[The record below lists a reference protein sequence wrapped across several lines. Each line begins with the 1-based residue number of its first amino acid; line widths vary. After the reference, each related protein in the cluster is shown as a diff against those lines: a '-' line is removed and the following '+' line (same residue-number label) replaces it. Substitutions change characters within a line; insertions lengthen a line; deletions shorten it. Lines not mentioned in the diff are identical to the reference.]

1 MANGRVQLASVGL
14 QDTFLTSEPQFT
26 YFLKHY
32 KKHTKFAMET
42 IDNAFD
48 GDVNFGTTFVC
59 NVPRKGDLIHTMY
72 FRFELGPLSSVSQPT
87 SNIGYTDSIGNAI
100 IEYADLL
107 IGGQTVQRLT
117 GEYMEIYDDIFV
129 DNSQQTALQYMVGR
143 TGTVN
148 GLGSATAANGYPRLF
163 IVPLPFYFYKNESL
177 AIPLTSIDKQEVQ
190 VRIKLRSLN
199 QLVVNVDD
207 PTVSAPSD
215 TVGSVTKASMPIEY
229 VFLSDEEM
237 KYLKSKPF
245 DYVVTQLQ
253 LSRFTL
259 DPGVTSTQ
267 MLLQFVNPVKEIH
280 VVIQDGTVGSDVF
293 NFKNSDTNSDQL
305 SSLEL
310 TFNGETRLSKDI
322 ADALYL
328 RVVQPMM
335 CHTRTPTRFF
345 YTYSFA
351 LKPEDAFP
359 TGQVNM
365 SRILSKLVDIKTTPS
380 TRSREVRIYAV
391 NYNILRVNGGLAG
404 ILFNDN
410 NFI

>member
-163 IVPLPFYFYKNESL
+163 IVPLPFYFYKNESR

-335 CHTRTPTRFF
+335 CHTRTPTRYF

-351 LKPEDAFP
+351 LNPEDAFP

-365 SRILSKLVDIKTTPS
+365 SRILSKLIDIKTTPS
-380 TRSREVRIYAV
+380 TKSREVRIYAV

>member
-14 QDTFLTSEPQFT
+14 QDTFLTSDPQFT
-26 YFLKHY
+26 YFLKQY
-32 KKHTKFAMET
+32 KRHTKFAIET

-48 GDVNFGTTFVC
+48 GAVNFGSNFVC

-72 FRFELGPLSSVSQPT
+72 FRVELGPLSSASQPGV
-87 SNIGYTDSIGNAI
+87 NIGYTDSIGNAI

-107 IGGQTVQRLT
+107 IGGQTVQRIT
-117 GEYMEIYDDIFV
+117 GEYMELYDDIFV

-148 GLGSATAANGYPRLF
+148 GLGPATAANGYTRLF

-190 VRIKLRSLN
+190 VRIKLRPLS
-199 QLVVNVDD
+199 QLIVNVDN
-207 PTVSAPSD
+207 PTVPAPLD
-215 TVGSVTKASMPIEY
+215 TVGVITKASMPVEY

-253 LSRFTL
+253 LSRFTM

-280 VVIQDGTVGSDVF
+280 VVIQDSTVGSDLF
-293 NFKNSDTNSDQL
+293 NFKNSSTNSDQL
-305 SSLEL
+305 DSLEL

-322 ADALYL
+322 ANALYL
-328 RVVQPMM
+328 RIVQPMM
-335 CHTRTPTRFF
+335 THTKTPSRFF

-351 LKPEDAFP
+351 LKPEEAFP

-380 TRSREVRIYAV
+380 TVSREVRIYAV